1 MYLGPTMK
9 RSAMVLGLVSVLGL
23 NAPVFADA
31 VVGQMAPTFTAT
43 DSNGKTHSLGDFKG
57 KYVVLEWT
65 NYDCPF
71 VKRQYNLTAMQTVQK
86 GSTQKGV
93 VWLSINS
100 SAPGKQGNFTTEEI
114 NRRMKDNAAL
124 PTAYLVDPE
133 GKVGRLYAAKT
144 TPHMFIIDPTGKLV
158 YDGAID
164 DKPTADP
171 SVPVGSNYVTAALG
185 ETMAGKPVTVAT
197 TKPYGCSVKY

>member
-1 MYLGPTMK
+1 MMQ
-9 RSAMVLGLVSVLGL
+9 RNAMILGLVTILGL
-23 NAPVFADA
+23 TAPVFADT

-43 DSNGKTHSLGDFKG
+43 DSNGKTHSLADFKG

-71 VKRQYNLTAMQTVQK
+71 VKRQYNLSAMQNLQK
-86 GSTQKGV
+86 DFTPKGT

-100 SAPGKQGNFTTEEI
+100 SAPGKQGNLTTEEI
-114 NRRMKDNAAL
+114 NRRMKDQRAV
-124 PTAYLVDPE
+124 PTAYLVDPD
-133 GKVGRLYAAKT
+133 GRVGRLYAAKT

-171 SVPVGSNYVTAALG
+171 SVGLGLNYVSAALG
-185 ETMAGKPVTVAT
+185 ETMTGKAITVAT